1 MEQQNTRLRNAGFA
15 TFFFS
20 GICAISAGVVVSLLQ
35 ERYGFAYGMT
45 GTLLSL
51 MSIGNLLAGL
61 LMGMLPSAL
70 GMKRSVLLLTIGYA
84 AGYASWA
91 DRRSGAAGS
100 SLFCGGHRKGSVINT
115 CTILVSDHSA
125 DRTRG
130 MNLMHSCYACGAL
143 LCPFLI
149 AAAARVST
157 ELAVFLLAAVGL
169 VLWLVYVFTP
179 LRGGKSKSSAEKE
192 AIDWSFLRSARFW
205 LLTGLLFFQNA
216 AEQSVNG
223 WMVTYFKG
231 SGIIAGTLAAYTVTV
246 MWGATLVGR
255 LLIAFVFPLKNPRKA
270 MVGMSVLCTV
280 FYVLLVMAHTQG
292 AAIALLFAF
301 AISMSGLNPTAVASA
316 GRMTSVTSMG
326 IMLPVAS
333 SGAILMPWVIG
344 MVAERAGLAA
354 GMAPTSCPAWGW
366 WSLPCWWQSCRRND
380 APLERQCREQGR
392 FGMASAALWP

>member
-1 MEQQNTRLRNAGFA
+1 MEQQSARLRNTGFL

-35 ERYGFAYGMT
+35 EEYGFAYGMT

-51 MSIGNLLAGL
+51 MSIGNLIAGFL
-61 LMGMLPSAL
+61 VGVLPGAL

-84 AGYASWA
+84 VGYSLMGLT
-91 DRRSGAAGS
+91 GAVAVLALAFFLVGIA
-100 SLFCGGHRKGSVINT
+100 KGSVMNT
-115 CTILVSDHSA
+115 CTILVSDNSA
-125 DRTRG
+125 SRTRG

-157 ELAVFLLAAVGL
+157 ALAVFLLAVLGL
-169 VLWLVYVFTP
+169 MLWLVYGFTP
-179 LRGGKSKSSAEKE
+179 LGGGSQKTARTKE
-192 AIDWSFLRSARFW
+192 VIDWSFLHAPRFW
-205 LLTGLLFFQNA
+205 LLTGLLFCQNA
-216 AEQSVNG
+216 AEQSVTG

-231 SGIIAGTLAAYTVTV
+231 SGIIAGSLAAYTVTV
-246 MWGATLVGR
+246 MWGATLVAR
-255 LLIAFVFPLKNPRKA
+255 LLIAFVFPFKNPRKA
-270 MVGMSVLCTV
+270 MVGMSVLCTF

-354 GMAPTSCPAWGW
+354 GMASNIVPCVGLVVFTLLVAK
-366 WSLPCWWQSCRRND
+366 LP
-380 APLERQCREQGR
+380 EE
-392 FGMASAALWP
+392 

>member
-1 MEQQNTRLRNAGFA
+1 MEQRSARLRNTGFL

-35 ERYGFAYGMT
+35 EEYGFAYGMT

-51 MSIGNLLAGL
+51 MSIGNLIAGFL
-61 LMGMLPSAL
+61 VGVLPGAL

-84 AGYASWA
+84 VGYSLMGLT
-91 DRRSGAAGS
+91 GAVAVLALAFFLVGIA
-100 SLFCGGHRKGSVINT
+100 KGSVMNT
-115 CTILVSDHSA
+115 CTILVSDNSA
-125 DRTRG
+125 SRTRG

-157 ELAVFLLAAVGL
+157 ALAVFLLAVLGL
-169 VLWLVYVFTP
+169 MLWLVYGFTP
-179 LRGGKSKSSAEKE
+179 LGGGSQKTARTKE
-192 AIDWSFLRSARFW
+192 VIDWSFLHAPRFW
-205 LLTGLLFFQNA
+205 LLTGLLFCQNA
-216 AEQSVNG
+216 AEQSVTG

-231 SGIIAGTLAAYTVTV
+231 SGIIAGSLAAYTVTV

-344 MVAERAGLAA
+344 IVAERAGLAA
-354 GMAPTSCPAWGW
+354 GMASNIVPCVGLVVFTLLVAK
-366 WSLPCWWQSCRRND
+366 LP
-380 APLERQCREQGR
+380 EE
-392 FGMASAALWP
+392 

>member
-1 MEQQNTRLRNAGFA
+1 MEQQSARLRNTGFL

-35 ERYGFAYGMT
+35 EEYGFAYGMT

-51 MSIGNLLAGL
+51 MSIGNLIAGFL
-61 LMGMLPSAL
+61 VGVLPGAL

-84 AGYASWA
+84 VGYAIMGLT
-91 DRRSGAAGS
+91 GAVVLLAVAFFVVGIA
-100 SLFCGGHRKGSVINT
+100 KGSVINT
-115 CTILVSDHSA
+115 CTILVSDNSA

-157 ELAVFLLAAVGL
+157 ALTVFLLAVLGL
-169 VLWLVYVFTP
+169 MLWLVYGFTP
-179 LRGGKSKSSAEKE
+179 LGGGNRKTARTKE
-192 AIDWSFLRSARFW
+192 VIDWSFLHAPRFW
-205 LLTGLLFFQNA
+205 LLTGLLFCQNA
-216 AEQSVNG
+216 AEQSVVG
-223 WMVTYFKG
+223 WMVTYFKD

-246 MWGATLVGR
+246 MWGATLIGR
-255 LLIAFVFPLKNPRKA
+255 LLIAFVFPFKKPRKA
-270 MVGMSVLCTV
+270 MVGMSVLCTF
-280 FYVLLVMAHTQG
+280 FYVLLVRADTQG
-292 AAIALLFAF
+292 MAIVLLFAF
-301 AISMSGLNPTAVASA
+301 AFSMAGLNPTAVASA

-344 MVAERAGLAA
+344 KVAESAGLAV
-354 GMAPTSCPAWGW
+354 GMATNIV
-366 WSLPCWWQSCRRND
+366 PCVGLIIFAILVSRM
-380 APLERQCREQGR
+380 REE
-392 FGMASAALWP
+392 

>member
-1 MEQQNTRLRNAGFA
+1 MEQRNTRLRNAGFV

-20 GICAISAGVVVSLLQ
+20 GICTISSGVVVSLLQ
-35 ERYGFAYGMT
+35 EEYGFAYGMT

-51 MSIGNLLAGL
+51 LSIGNLLAGL
-61 LMGMLPSAL
+61 LAGALVGKMGMKP
-70 GMKRSVLLLTIGYA
+70 SVLLLTIGYA
-84 AGYASWA
+84 VGYAVMGLT
-91 DRRSGAAGS
+91 GAVVLLAAAFFVVGIA
-100 SLFCGGHRKGSVINT
+100 KGSVINT

-231 SGIIAGTLAAYTVTV
+231 SGIIAGALAAYTVTV
-246 MWGATLVGR
+246 MWGATLIGR
-255 LLIAFVFPLKNPRKA
+255 LLIAFVFPLRQPRKA
-270 MVGMSVLCTV
+270 MVFMAVFCTA
-280 FYVLLVMAHTQG
+280 FYFAMMQTHSQLP
-292 AAIALLFAF
+292 AILLLFAF
-301 AISMSGLNPTAVASA
+301 AFSMAGMNPTAVASA
-316 GRMTSVTSMG
+316 GKMTTVTSMG

-344 MVAERAGLAA
+344 KVAESAGLAV
-354 GMAPTSCPAWGW
+354 GMATNIV
-366 WSLPCWWQSCRRND
+366 PCVGLIVFAVLVARM
-380 APLERQCREQGR
+380 RED
-392 FGMASAALWP
+392 